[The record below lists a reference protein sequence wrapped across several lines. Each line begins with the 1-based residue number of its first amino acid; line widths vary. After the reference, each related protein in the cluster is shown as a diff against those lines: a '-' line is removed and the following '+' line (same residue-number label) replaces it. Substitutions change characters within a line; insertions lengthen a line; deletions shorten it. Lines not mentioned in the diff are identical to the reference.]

1 MTLPG
6 FEIKMS
12 YLTSSRFR
20 YLTCRASNFVAFSL
34 ISLWSFIKSTFSW
47 ILDLN
52 KRTVFNTSK
61 HLNRQTN
68 KQTRTSNQKKKNSW
82 GPGFRFSNIDRL
94 LFQRL
99 RRKCW
104 LCYFTNENVGDYSC
118 TRDIASYLHV
128 LLGETLKCHQSHL
141 WKINPDRIAVWVGKV
156 RNFQLL
162 PEPWR
167 LCTGFRESC
176 VLMHW
181 EKKKKQK
188 KQKTN
193 YHLMYEGKGGAIYSQ
208 SLWDTVKQHKNTS
221 ISINSSP
228 KTNLTDCY

>member
-6 FEIKMS
+6 SEIKIS

-20 YLTCRASNFVAFSL
+20 YLTCRASNFVAFSF

-47 ILDLN
+47 IFDLN

-68 KQTRTSNQKKKNSW
+68 KQTQTSNQKKKKNSW

-104 LCYFTNENVGDYSC
+104 LCYFTNENFGDYSC
-118 TRDIASYLHV
+118 TCDIASYLHV

-141 WKINPDRIAVWVGKV
+141 WKINPGRIAVWVGKV

-181 EKKKKQK
+181 EKKTKK
-188 KQKTN
+188 KTKN
-193 YHLMYEGKGGAIYSQ
+193 KLSSHVWRKRGGNLLPVSLRYS
-208 SLWDTVKQHKNTS
+208 
-221 ISINSSP
+221 
-228 KTNLTDCY
+228 